1 MDGGIF
7 LRGLVIGLAIAAPVG
22 PIGVLCIRRTL
33 AEGRLAGLV
42 TGLGAATA
50 DTFYGAVAAFGLTA
64 VSAFLVSQQ
73 DALRLIGGAFL
84 LYLGVRTFVARPAA
98 QAAEAGDRSSRTL
111 AGDYASTFLLT
122 ITNPLTILSFA
133 AVFAG
138 LGLGSGY
145 DDLTS
150 ALLLV
155 AGVFTGSA
163 LWWLLLSG
171 GVSLLGGR
179 VTENGLRWVNHVSGV
194 IIVMFGVVALASLL
208 QK

>member
-1 MDGGIF
+1 
-7 LRGLVIGLAIAAPVG
+7 

-33 AEGRLAGLV
+33 AEGRLAGFV

-50 DTFYGAVAAFGLTA
+50 DTVYGAVAAFGLTA

-73 DALRLIGGAFL
+73 DWLRLIGGAFL
-84 LYLGVRTFVARPAA
+84 LYLGIRTFLTRPMPQTAVR
-98 QAAEAGDRSSRTL
+98 DDKSSRTL

-122 ITNPLTILSFA
+122 ITNPLTIISFA

-145 DDLTS
+145 DDLGS

-171 GVSLLGGR
+171 GVSLLRGR
-179 VTENGLRWVNHVSGV
+179 ITENGLRWVNRVSGV
-194 IIVMFGVVALASLL
+194 IITVFGVVALASLAG
-208 QK
+208 

>member
-1 MDGGIF
+1 VDFAIF
-7 LRGLVIGLAIAAPVG
+7 VRGVAIGLAIAAPVG

-33 AEGRLAGLV
+33 AEGRLAGFV

-50 DTFYGAVAAFGLTA
+50 DTVYGAVAAFGLTA

-73 DALRLIGGAFL
+73 DWLRLIGGAFL
-84 LYLGVRTFVARPAA
+84 LYLGIRTFLTRPMPQTAVR
-98 QAAEAGDRSSRTL
+98 DDKSSRTL

-122 ITNPLTILSFA
+122 ITNPLTIISFA

-145 DDLTS
+145 DDLGS

-171 GVSLLGGR
+171 GVSLLRGR
-179 VTENGLRWVNHVSGV
+179 ITENGLRWVNRVSGV
-194 IIVMFGVVALASLL
+194 IITVFGVIALASLAG
-208 QK
+208 

>member
-1 MDGGIF
+1 MDAGIF
-7 LRGLVIGLAIAAPVG
+7 VRGVAIGLAIAAPVG

-50 DTFYGAVAAFGLTA
+50 DTVYGAVAAFGLTA
-64 VSAFLVSQQ
+64 ISAFLVSQQ
-73 DALRLIGGAFL
+73 DMLRLIGGAFL
-84 LYLGVRTFVARPAA
+84 LYLGVRTFLARPVE
-98 QAAEAGDRSSRTL
+98 QAAVAGDRSSRTL
-111 AGDYASTFLLT
+111 AGDYGTTFLLT

-145 DDLTS
+145 DDLGS

-155 AGVFTGSA
+155 AGVFSGSA

-171 GVSLLGGR
+171 AVSLLR
-179 VTENGLRWVNHVSGV
+179 RRITVNALRWVNRVSGL
-194 IIVMFGVVALASLL
+194 IIVLFGIAALASLL
-208 QK
+208 G

>member
-1 MDGGIF
+1 MDAGIYF
-7 LRGLVIGLAIAAPVG
+7 RGLVIGLAIAAPVG

-33 AEGRLAGLV
+33 AEGRLAGFV

-50 DTFYGAVAAFGLTA
+50 DTVYGAVAAFGLTA

-73 DALRLIGGAFL
+73 DWLRLIGGAFL
-84 LYLGVRTFVARPAA
+84 LYLGIRTFLTRPMPQTAVR
-98 QAAEAGDRSSRTL
+98 DDKSSRTL

-122 ITNPLTILSFA
+122 ITNPLTIISFA

-145 DDLTS
+145 DDLGS

-171 GVSLLGGR
+171 GVSLLRGR
-179 VTENGLRWVNHVSGV
+179 ITENGLRWVNRVSGV
-194 IIVMFGVVALASLL
+194 IITVFGVVALASLAG
-208 QK
+208 

>member
-1 MDGGIF
+1 MDFAIF
-7 LRGLVIGLAIAAPVG
+7 VRGVAIGLAIAAPVG

-33 AEGRLAGLV
+33 AEGRLAGFV

-50 DTFYGAVAAFGLTA
+50 DTVYGAVAAFGLTA

-73 DALRLIGGAFL
+73 DWLRLIGGAFL
-84 LYLGVRTFVARPAA
+84 LYLGIRTFLTQPMPQTAVR
-98 QAAEAGDRSSRTL
+98 DDKSSRTL

-122 ITNPLTILSFA
+122 ITNPLTIISFA

-145 DDLTS
+145 DDLGS

-171 GVSLLGGR
+171 GVSLLRGR
-179 VTENGLRWVNHVSGV
+179 ITENGLRWVNRVSGV
-194 IIVMFGVVALASLL
+194 IITVFGVVALASLAG
-208 QK
+208 